1 MNFQFY
7 QRERL
12 EPRPTTILNNEIV
25 AQYTKKKIISSDP
38 EDVIHFLNDY
48 NKDFLDPGNESHF
61 EVAQDFLFLTIQ
73 MN

>member
-12 EPRPTTILNNEIV
+12 ESRPTKIVSNESV
-25 AQYTKKKIISSDP
+25 AQYTKKKIISADP
-38 EDVIHFLNDY
+38 ENVIHFLNDY
-48 NKDFLDPGNESHF
+48 NENFLDPKNESHF
-61 EVAQDFLFLTIQ
+61 GIAQDFLFLTIQ